1 MTLPAPD
8 AGLPRA
14 LSIETV
20 AAQCEVSSREVE
32 RWLSNGRLASI
43 RLGRIRRVLPSQLAA
58 FLETWDQDSRVGPSA
73 VPTDDDWRSDPIFA
87 TSRSARR

>member
-20 AAQCEVSSREVE
+20 AAQCEVSVTTVNV
-32 RWLSNGRLASI
+32 WLSNGRLASI
-43 RLGRIRRVLPSQLAA
+43 RLGRLRRVLPSQLTA
-58 FLETWDQDSRVGPSA
+58 FLATWDQDGRAGPLA
-73 VPTDDDWRSDPIFA
+73 VTEADDWRSDPIFA
-87 TSRSARR
+87 RRAGR